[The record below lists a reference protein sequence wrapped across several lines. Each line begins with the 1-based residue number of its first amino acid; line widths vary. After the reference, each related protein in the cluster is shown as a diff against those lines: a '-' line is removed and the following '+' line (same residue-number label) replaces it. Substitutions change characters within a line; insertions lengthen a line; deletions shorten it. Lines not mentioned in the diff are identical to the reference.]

1 MIERLMKLICETET
15 CGNKGHIIELVTD
28 ATQYLCGACNQFITN
43 AEEVTDG
50 TPEEAE

>member
-1 MIERLMKLICETET
+1 MRLVKLICETDKCE
-15 CGNKGHIIELVTD
+15 NKNVGILLETD